1 MDDKRGSG
9 RVDQVEI
16 KVFLTQ
22 NKKYK
27 KAEFPFP
34 SSFVRDII
42 YLYFVHIF

>member
-9 RVDQVEI
+9 RFYLVEI
-16 KVFLTQ
+16 HVFYPQTI
-22 NKKYK
+22 NFKA
-27 KAEFPFP
+27 AEFPFP